1 MIEVVLLCF
10 AQTETNYFYR
20 DVDYGSDSQF
30 NPFTVLINN
39 GFDILRQ
46 PSYNSNPFELDWG
59 TAFGN
64 VFNNL
69 ARPDQSIEKIGYGDF
84 VNSEIF
90 PYKNVSVKGT
100 QYIPNYALHLF
111 GEGMVTRKLSEWYRA
126 RGVPVPYLMGALTNF
141 AAQLINEAAENGSY
155 VGANWDPIA
164 DIYIFDILG
173 HILFS
178 FDLVAEFFSGP
189 LRINYWPHQAAID
202 VVNGNLFNL
211 GENYGFKLT
220 LGPWTEWRVFGY
232 LGNKGLLGLSIPVT
246 EVDCLS
252 IGFGVGLVELIPEY
266 KNGVRVVVPGTDYKN
281 YELGFYWDRGES
293 LLASLS
299 IGGMGNP
306 RVQLNVYPG
315 FVRMAGFSLG
325 AYFLGGRY
333 EGYGGGLTISYAPI
347 NVGTLVHQ
355 NDDLVHF

>member
-1 MIEVVLLCF
+1 
-10 AQTETNYFYR
+10 
-20 DVDYGSDSQF
+20 
-30 NPFTVLINN
+30 
-39 GFDILRQ
+39 
-46 PSYNSNPFELDWG
+46 
-59 TAFGN
+59 
-64 VFNNL
+64 
-69 ARPDQSIEKIGYGDF
+69 
-84 VNSEIF
+84 
-90 PYKNVSVKGT
+90 VSLKGT
-100 QYIPNYALHLF
+100 QFIPNYTLHLF

-126 RGVPVPYLMGALTNF
+126 QGVPLPYLMAALTNF

-178 FDLVAEFFSGP
+178 FDAVAEFFSGP

-202 VVNGNLFNL
+202 VVQGNLFNL

-220 LGPWTEWRVFGY
+220 LGPWTEWRAFGY
-232 LGNKGLLGLSIPVT
+232 LGNKGLLGLSIPLT

-266 KNGVRVVVPGTDYKN
+266 RNGVRVVVPGTDHKN

-315 FVRMAGFSLG
+315 FVRMDGFSLG
-325 AYFLGGRY
+325 AYFVGGRF

-347 NVGTLVHQ
+347 SVGTLVHK
-355 NDDLVHF
+355 NEDMVHF